1 MVDPVS
7 LCTGTTC
14 ERAALESWFACGE
27 KTDPETGEI
36 LHHFSYRANIQLRQA
51 IQEWRELNYCVKIRR
66 CKENMILDV
75 NSSVEETIEQIR
87 VLIREN
93 HINKNWIPISGLTD
107 IAVAM
112 LGSTVDGEVK
122 KALLVTLKEGHA
134 INKVIFIENQGIERL
149 VLCLTLD
156 SRISK
161 AAVELLY
168 EVLLDR
174 SGWNISYC
182 RMVSKNCDVIHL
194 LVSLLKHPIDEITKT
209 VEEILVKLCDADE
222 NVIRAAKVNWFR
234 PLVDKVVQGSASVR
248 TSMLKELVN
257 LEFDEEKIRV
267 LGEEGIIPPLLEMA
281 SGNIES
287 KDLSIRILVKLSTF
301 HQNKRLIANSG
312 GVSLILNLLF
322 PSHIHCYY
330 Q

>member
-36 LHHFSYRANIQLRQA
+36 LHDFSYRANIQLRQA

-112 LGSTVDGEVK
+112 LGR
-122 KALLVTLKEGHA
+122 ARLM
-134 INKVIFIENQGIERL
+134 ER
-149 VLCLTLD
+149 
-156 SRISK
+156 
-161 AAVELLY
+161 
-168 EVLLDR
+168 
-174 SGWNISYC
+174 
-182 RMVSKNCDVIHL
+182 
-194 LVSLLKHPIDEITKT
+194 
-209 VEEILVKLCDADE
+209 
-222 NVIRAAKVNWFR
+222 
-234 PLVDKVVQGSASVR
+234 
-248 TSMLKELVN
+248 
-257 LEFDEEKIRV
+257 
-267 LGEEGIIPPLLEMA
+267 
-281 SGNIES
+281 
-287 KDLSIRILVKLSTF
+287 
-301 HQNKRLIANSG
+301 
-312 GVSLILNLLF
+312 
-322 PSHIHCYY
+322 
-330 Q
+330 